1 MNYLTEREVDIM
13 CNVTLNEE
21 KQGIEVRFDNKSTKD
36 VLDKLKEYGFRWS
49 NRQKMWYAKQ
59 NAERLEL
66 VNSLSEEK
74 TNTEKVVTNVV
85 PDLWGLTRVENIG
98 KHPEENLSTKEIA
111 KIIGYKIKWEDV
123 N

>member
-1 MNYLTEREVDIM
+1 M

-98 KHPEENLSTKEIA
+98 RTHLPLPHP
-111 KIIGYKIKWEDV
+111 G
-123 N
+123 